1 MELSVDAAVE
11 AVTVYPDRA
20 RVTMNGA
27 MTLEPGA
34 HMLVVGDLPMVMVPE
49 SLRVAGH
56 GEAAVQL
63 RSVDVRRRHYASAPS
78 EQAAELETAIR
89 DTRADL
95 AVIDDRRATTMAQ
108 LGYLD
113 GMRGETAAFAKGLA
127 RGNTT
132 IAEQTA
138 LLAYLAEQDGE
149 LRAALRELDAEARE
163 WGQLLERQM
172 AELAELQ
179 AARQRERYEARLD
192 VMVTEGGSFTVELSY
207 VVGKARW
214 QPLYDIRL
222 RDPLDDAAS
231 VTLAVSAMAEVSQ
244 HTGQDWPGVQL
255 TLSTARPAVNQR
267 IPDLHPWYISEPRPM
282 PRAAAKSLM
291 SAATPAGTVFDAQP
305 NDTSMRE
312 AAVQVATTE
321 QSGAVV
327 TFVIPGSSDV
337 GGDGTPHKTTVAVY
351 DLTPELDYLAV
362 PRHTTVVYRR
372 AVVTN
377 STAAPWLPG
386 PINLFAGEEFI
397 GSNRM
402 AYTAAGGEV
411 ELILGAEERIEVER
425 ELVQRDVDK
434 RLLRDV
440 RQIQYTYET
449 RLKNLMA
456 TKARVTVKDNY
467 PVSQHE
473 QIKVKLDTV
482 QPRPSDQSDM
492 HMLEWELAMTPQFE
506 QTILL
511 QYSIEHPREMTV
523 AGLID

>member
-1 MELSVDAAVE
+1 MELSVSGAVE

-20 RVTMNGA
+20 RVTLSG
-27 MTLEPGA
+27 TTSLEPGA
-34 HMLVVGDLPMVMVPE
+34 HTLVIGDLPMVMIPE
-49 SLRVAGH
+49 SLRVAGR

-63 RSVDVRRRHYASAPS
+63 RSVDVRRRHYASTPS
-78 EQAAELETAIR
+78 EKAAELEAAIK
-89 DTRADL
+89 DTRAAL
-95 AVIDDRRATTMAQ
+95 AVLDDRKATTTAQ

-127 RGNTT
+127 RGDTS

-149 LRAALRELDAEARE
+149 LRAALRELDAEARQL
-163 WGQLLERQM
+163 GYLLEQQM

-179 AARQRERYEARLD
+179 AARQRERYEARLE
-192 VMVTEGGSFTVELSY
+192 VMVTDGGAFTVELSY

-222 RDPLDDAAS
+222 RDPLDDSAS

-244 HTGQDWPGVQL
+244 HTGQEWQGVQL

-267 IPDLHPWYISEPRPM
+267 IPELHPWYISEPRPM

-291 SAATPAGTVFDAQP
+291 SASAPAGAVFDAMP
-305 NDTSMRE
+305 DENVRE

-321 QSGAVV
+321 QSGGVV
-327 TFVIPGSSDV
+327 TFVVPGTSDV

-351 DLTPELDYLAV
+351 DLTPQLDYLAV

-386 PINLFAGEEFI
+386 PINLFAGDEFI

-402 AYTAAGGEV
+402 GYTAAGGEV

-440 RQIQYTYET
+440 RQIQYTYES

-473 QIKVKLDTV
+473 QIKVKLDTA
-482 QPRPSDQSDM
+482 QPRPSDQTDM
-492 HMLEWELAMTPQFE
+492 HMLEWELAMAPQSE